1 MSAKSKED
9 KKKLEVK
16 KVPKP
21 NAFLDWLLVSLV
33 AVECVVICRILPQDL
48 LLMLGG
54 LIVVV
59 AVAVWL
65 TKATFRAGGGYISR
79 RFLKHLGD
87 PLRKEVTMKKFCD
100 QSWQLV
106 IHASMTILELVVI
119 YDEPWW
125 HDTTTLWN
133 PQSPTCDF
141 PEQKFLTKFL
151 YITQLA
157 IWIYTA
163 FSCKFLEEIRKDYL
177 IMMSHHVVTIA
188 LVTWSYAVGFLPVGV
203 LVLIIHD
210 ASDVPL
216 DLLKMANYMKL
227 EDRKGWFLSEILFV
241 IMFSG
246 WFYLRVYLYP
256 AKLIYT
262 SFWENREACCLP
274 HVAHDL
280 SELFPYPGPPSW
292 FAFNILLCSLYVLH
306 LWWTYLIIRLL
317 KGVLTNSVHEVAE
330 DEYEGASDSGK
341 DD

>member
-1 MSAKSKED
+1 MASSNKTGI
-9 KKKLEVK
+9 K

-21 NAFLDWLLVSLV
+21 NVFLDWLLVSII
-33 AVECVVICRILPQDL
+33 AAEGVVICRILPQDL

-59 AVAVWL
+59 AIAVWAI
-65 TKATFRAGGGYISR
+65 KAIFRAGGGYISR
-79 RFLKHLGD
+79 YHLKHLGD

-106 IHASMTILELVVI
+106 IHASMTVLELAVI

-141 PEQKFLTKFL
+141 PEQKFMTKLL
-151 YITQLA
+151 YMIQLA

-177 IMMSHHVVTIA
+177 IMMTHHAFTIA
-188 LVTWSYAVGFLPVGV
+188 LVSWSYAMGFLPVGV

-210 ASDVPL
+210 ASDIPL
-216 DLLKMANYMKL
+216 DLVKMANYMKL
-227 EDRKGWFLSEILFV
+227 EDRKGW
-241 IMFSG
+241 
-246 WFYLRVYLYP
+246 
-256 AKLIYT
+256 LIYT

-280 SELFPYPGPPSW
+280 SVLFPSPGPPYW
-292 FAFNILLCSLYVLH
+292 LAFNVLLVSLFALHIWWILLLLRV
-306 LWWTYLIIRLL
+306 L
-317 KGVLTNSVHEVAE
+317 KGVLTKNVHEVA
-330 DEYEGASDSGK
+330 DNEYEGASDSGK